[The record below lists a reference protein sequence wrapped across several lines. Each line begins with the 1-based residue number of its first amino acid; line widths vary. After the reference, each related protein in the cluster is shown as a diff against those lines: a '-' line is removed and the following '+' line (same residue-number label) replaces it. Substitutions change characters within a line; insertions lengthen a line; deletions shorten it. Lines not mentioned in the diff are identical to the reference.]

1 MLLRK
6 LESKV
11 KKKKKKNNPRK
22 YINLDIT
29 SFEKLKTVD
38 TRLTIHEI

>member
-11 KKKKKKNNPRK
+11 KKKNPRK